1 MARDF
6 GIYPEQITPR
16 QWWGARALLERDKKG
31 WHFTL
36 LPDRQNY
43 ERSEGVTDTDHDDF
57 FFWLSHEMDAAL
69 QKRVHDDYA
78 FRGNDILFTL
88 DSQAGR
94 FHCEA
99 RTRNSG
105 GYLYIGAWEA

>member
-6 GIYPEQITPR
+6 GIYPEGIAPR
-16 QWWGARALLERDKKG
+16 QWWGARALLEKNGDS
-31 WHFTL
+31 WTFCL

-43 ERSEGVTDTDHDDF
+43 ERDKTVTDTDHDDF
-57 FFWLSHEMDAAL
+57 FCWLSHEMDAAL
-69 QKRVHDDYA
+69 QARVRADYD
-78 FRGNDILFTL
+78 FRTKDTLFTL
-88 DSQAGR
+88 DSETGR

-99 RTRNSG
+99 RARNSG